1 MDIRIYEKFADMNSV
16 VQVIR
21 EELDHNVSKL
31 SKHIFETQMISHD
44 HQQLFRKAL
53 AECQKVRASND

>member
-1 MDIRIYEKFADMNSV
+1 MAEKNAEDMDMRICEKFADMNSI

-44 HQQLFRKAL
+44 HQ
-53 AECQKVRASND
+53 

>member
-21 EELDHNVSKL
+21 EELDHNVTKL

-53 AECQKVRASND
+53 TECLKVRASND